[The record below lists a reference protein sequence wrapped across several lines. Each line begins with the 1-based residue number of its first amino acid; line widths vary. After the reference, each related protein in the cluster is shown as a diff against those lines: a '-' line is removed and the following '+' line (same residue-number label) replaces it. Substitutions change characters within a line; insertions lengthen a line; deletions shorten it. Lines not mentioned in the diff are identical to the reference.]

1 MTETGDAGA
10 MGPEPGGPRALI
22 LTLLAAD
29 LLVWAIASATLASRG
44 L

>member
-1 MTETGDAGA
+1 MTEMGDAGA

-22 LTLLAAD
+22 LALLAAD
-29 LLVWAIASATLASRG
+29 LVVWASASVMLASRG